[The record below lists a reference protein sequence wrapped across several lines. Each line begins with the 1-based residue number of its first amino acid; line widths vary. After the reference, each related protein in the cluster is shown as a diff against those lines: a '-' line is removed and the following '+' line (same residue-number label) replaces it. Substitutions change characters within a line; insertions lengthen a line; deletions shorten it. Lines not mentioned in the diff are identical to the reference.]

1 MLAEGRAR
9 RVDFYRGLALLFMFW
24 DHIPGN
30 IMGNLTLRNFGLS
43 DAAEI
48 FVFLSGYSAV
58 VAYGRVMQRDSYP
71 SACRRILFRSWKL
84 YVMHIFLLVV
94 LMGVVFVLNN
104 YVETRDFIDEMH
116 LGYFLSDTERVLVD
130 ALLLRFKPNLMDPLP
145 LYIVLMLGLAVVL
158 PLLLR
163 RPLWVVGASFALYVL
178 VLAFDWNLPG
188 QTGEHWFFNPLAW
201 QFLFVLGGAAAA
213 MDLCSSTHPD
223 PFPKVLHG
231 AAVTYLLVSC
241 VWALSWRWP
250 ELHALIISRDLGAL
264 IYPISKTNL
273 SPLRLLHFVALA
285 IVVATVLPVGAWLEN
300 RLGRFLRLLGRHAL
314 EVFCLSVVLSPIAD
328 ALSAMADD
336 IWSVQIVTALAGV
349 GLMAALAL
357 ALDWPQG
364 QRRPTPL
371 PPAAPI

>member
-58 VAYGRVMQRDSYP
+58 VAYGRVMRRDSYP

-163 RPLWVVGASFALYVL
+163 RPVWVVGASFALYVL
-178 VLAFDWNLPG
+178 VLAFDWNLP
-188 QTGEHWFFNPLAW
+188 
-201 QFLFVLGGAAAA
+201 
-213 MDLCSSTHPD
+213 
-223 PFPKVLHG
+223 
-231 AAVTYLLVSC
+231 
-241 VWALSWRWP
+241 
-250 ELHALIISRDLGAL
+250 
-264 IYPISKTNL
+264 
-273 SPLRLLHFVALA
+273 
-285 IVVATVLPVGAWLEN
+285 
-300 RLGRFLRLLGRHAL
+300 
-314 EVFCLSVVLSPIAD
+314 
-328 ALSAMADD
+328 
-336 IWSVQIVTALAGV
+336 
-349 GLMAALAL
+349 
-357 ALDWPQG
+357 
-364 QRRPTPL
+364 
-371 PPAAPI
+371 